1 MGYLSII
8 TIDELRTCKR
18 NIIALLMKI
27 RRMQCYQIEGFERSE
42 EFLRRKLEGKKEWR
56 GWQRWIACR
65 VDNPSTTNA
74 LINNFLFHGTNL
86 AFVQFLFILI
96 LFVDIPLISSGFRLT
111 RFRPSQTR
119 NELIVLWSL
128 SYRLYHTNIRNFAS
142 Q

>member
-1 MGYLSII
+1 MYLQKKYHCI
-8 TIDELRTCKR
+8 IDEDTSHAVRR
-18 NIIALLMKI
+18 I
-27 RRMQCYQIEGFERSE
+27 RSKDLKDQRG
-42 EFLRRKLEGKKEWR
+42 KLEGKKEWR

-86 AFVQFLFILI
+86 AFVQFLFILM